1 MHTTG
6 LRLFFYTVA
15 HKFGLVSKD
24 DLEAV
29 RQEHMEAFFA
39 PAPECDS
46 YRDVYTEGRGSW
58 RECIANP
65 NYSPRASLWK

>member
-15 HKFGLVSKD
+15 EKFGLVSQED
-24 DLEAV
+24 VEAA
-29 RQEHMEAFFA
+29 RADHMAQYDA
-39 PAPECDS
+39 PAPQCDS